1 MTKALPPAVNPGS
14 VFPWGLLAQAIL
26 LVLNI
31 IEELVEEKKK

>member
-26 LVLNI
+26 LIVSI
-31 IEELVEEKKK
+31 IESVVEEKKK